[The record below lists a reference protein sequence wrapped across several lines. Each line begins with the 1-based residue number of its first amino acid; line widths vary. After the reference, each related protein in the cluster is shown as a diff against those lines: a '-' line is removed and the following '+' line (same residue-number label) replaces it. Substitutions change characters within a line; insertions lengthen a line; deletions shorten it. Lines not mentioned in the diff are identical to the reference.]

1 MPGLVY
7 MLVVAI
13 LFGAVDKLEH
23 LTLIEFIPL
32 LMIVL
37 ASTLV
42 DYLSGILG
50 ARWSGASKTAV
61 VYGFIASIIGI
72 LLLPPFGGVVGLF
85 FGVLVAELSRKRD
98 QNEAI
103 KAATGSVL
111 GTLAGMGVNF
121 LLAIAFILAFVSL
134 AQ

>member
-1 MPGLVY
+1 